1 MVFFNRGHLFEQIEK
16 YNRQQPCL
24 RKQNTNLTYSA
35 PLNVIETKEKV
46 TVEAEF
52 PGVSKENISIEIKD
66 NQLIISA
73 EKKRLIYQN
82 EKQQQESSLSSTE
95 SSSSNQD
102 RPTLE
107 DYESGVEINNN
118 NNNNNNSNAKE
129 EKEETIYHCVERK
142 YGTFKRIL
150 DLSKLHSLDISNI
163 EATHNNGL
171 LTITIPKDTKLNS
184 ITISIQ

>member
-82 EKQQQESSLSSTE
+82 EKQQESSLSSST
-95 SSSSNQD
+95 SSSNQD
-102 RPTLE
+102 KPTLE

-118 NNNNNNSNAKE
+118 NNNNNNAKEE
-129 EKEETIYHCVERK
+129 EKEETIYHCTERK
-142 YGTFKRIL
+142 YGVFKRIL

-163 EATHNNGL
+163 QATHNNGL